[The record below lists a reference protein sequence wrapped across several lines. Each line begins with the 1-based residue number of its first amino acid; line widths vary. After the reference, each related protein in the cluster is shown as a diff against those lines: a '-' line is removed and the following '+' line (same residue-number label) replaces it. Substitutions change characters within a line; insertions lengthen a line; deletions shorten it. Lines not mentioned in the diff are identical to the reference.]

1 MQEKLLVALPLQ
13 TVLFLTLRLTVGHP
27 DPLPS
32 PVPPHGLRPRSLP
45 SQLLLP
51 TRKPLLPPS
60 FSSFRPDPKCSACCS
75 AVQSPESSPSS
86 LRAICSICLCP
97 AHLASYPQRGLQDLV
112 SEPLLLPPVLPPG
125 GCGMKDPVTCRV
137 HPAARLSPSIE
148 MKTTNNKKEKL
159 DKPRHLCPRCGG
171 GLRRGG
177 SSSPARNTWE
187 THKSNI
193 PRNYQW
199 PQIEG
204 KLFKRIVRD

>member
-1 MQEKLLVALPLQ
+1 MACILGLYPLSSS
-13 TVLFLTLRLTVGHP
+13 FPHANPFSR
-27 DPLPS
+27 LPS
-32 PVPPHGLRPRSLP
+32 ALSAPTP
-45 SQLLLP
+45 SAQ
-51 TRKPLLPPS
+51 RAAPL
-60 FSSFRPDPKCSACCS
+60 FRA
-75 AVQSPESSPSS
+75 QSPAPAPCVPSVAS
-86 LRAICSICLCP
+86 ASALTTWPP
-97 AHLASYPQRGLQDLV
+97 AHLASYLQRGLQDLV

-177 SSSPARNTWE
+177 SSSPARNPWE

-193 PRNYQW
+193 SRNYQW